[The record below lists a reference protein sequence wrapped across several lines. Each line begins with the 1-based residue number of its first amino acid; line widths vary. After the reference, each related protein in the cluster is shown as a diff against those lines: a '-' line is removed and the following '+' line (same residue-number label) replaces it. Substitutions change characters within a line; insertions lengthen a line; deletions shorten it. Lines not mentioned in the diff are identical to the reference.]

1 MGACRGVKSKEI
13 FPAIFSR
20 HAAAYRQRLDEIMAR
35 GEAPGRRRVV
45 DLLQVKPGI
54 RVLDLAC
61 GPGTLSR
68 PLAMEVAPDG
78 EVVGVDLA
86 PGMVELARAL
96 GIPNA
101 RFEVMDIEQLSF
113 PDRSFDAAACGH
125 GLQFVPDLSRAL
137 SEVHR
142 VLRPGSRFAA
152 SVPLNNGN
160 QRPWMVIDE
169 VVNRWLPPAPV
180 ATDQQGTRAVVGDA
194 VAFQKA
200 VLAGGFTQAEVE
212 LIEEKVTWKSAEQ
225 MVALCMSWW
234 DLAARVEG
242 LAAER
247 RQAFMDDAVASL
259 RRHHPGAIETVG
271 RNHVL
276 SAVA

>member
-1 MGACRGVKSKEI
+1 M

-20 HAAAYRQRLDEIMAR
+20 HAAAYQQRLDEIMAR
-35 GEAPGRRRVV
+35 GEAPGRRRVFE
-45 DLLQVKPGI
+45 LLQVKPGM

-61 GPGTLSR
+61 GPGTLSKT
-68 PLAMEVAPDG
+68 LAAQVAPGG

-86 PGMVELARAL
+86 PGMIELARSA

-101 RFEVMDIEQLSF
+101 RFEIMDIEQLAF
-113 PDRSFDAAACGH
+113 PDQTFDAAACGH
-125 GLQFVPDLSRAL
+125 GLQFVPDISRAL
-137 SEVHR
+137 REVHR
-142 VLRPGSRFAA
+142 VLRRGSRFAA
-152 SVPLNNGN
+152 SVPLNDGS
-160 QRPWMVIDE
+160 QRPWIVLDE

-180 ATDQQGTRAVVGDA
+180 ATDQQATRAVVADA
-194 VAFQKA
+194 DGFRKA
-200 VLAGGFTQAEVE
+200 VRAAGFAEAGVE
-212 LIEEKVTWKSAEQ
+212 LIEEKVTWRSAEQ
-225 MVALCMSWW
+225 IVALCTSWW

-259 RRHHPGAIETVG
+259 RRDHPGAIETVG

-276 SAVA
+276 IALV